1 MTTKKPKTGGEI
13 DSYCTKCKLDLT
25 HRIIAMVGDEVKKV
39 ECKTC
44 GSHHLYRRP
53 KSEKLIPTTSKGKV
67 VATISSSGSKRE
79 VSEDRERERRP
90 VSAKAAAAAQRE
102 RDQTSQWEHA
112 IAGQPMSAFKPYRI
126 TLTLGPGELVR
137 HSKFGDGVVSRV
149 IDRGKVEILF
159 QDGPKTMAHGQTV

>member
-1 MTTKKPKTGGEI
+1 MITKKPKTGGEI

-53 KSEKLIPTTSKGKV
+53 KSEKLAPLAPKTKSASATRREGGEERKTSG
-67 VATISSSGSKRE
+67 ARAS
-79 VSEDRERERRP
+79 
-90 VSAKAAAAAQRE
+90 AAAQRE
-102 RDQTSQWEHA
+102 RDQTMQWEHA
-112 IAGQPMSAFKPYRI
+112 IAGQPMGAFKPYRV
-126 TLTLGPGELVR
+126 TLTLGPGELIR
-137 HSKFGDGVVSRV
+137 HPKFGDGVVARV

-159 QDGPKTMAHGQTV
+159 KDGPKTMAHGQVV